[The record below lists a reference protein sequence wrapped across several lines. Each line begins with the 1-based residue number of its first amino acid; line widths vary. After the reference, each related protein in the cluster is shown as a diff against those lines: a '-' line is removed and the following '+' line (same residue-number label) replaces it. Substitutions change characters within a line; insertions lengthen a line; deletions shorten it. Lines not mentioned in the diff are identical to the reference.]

1 MSLTVAD
8 LTSLA
13 EAASTSLSTALGAF
27 TWLEETERLITL
39 RTALPAL
46 NLVATRLVMREAEG
60 QGFELILDAV
70 STSAYLPLKTLIGEQ
85 MTVGLRQAD
94 GTYAPWHGYVTEA
107 AQLGSDGGLARYRL
121 VMAPWVDMLKLR
133 RDSFV
138 FQDKTVPQILDDIF
152 ADYPQAQWRWEL
164 ADASALRTRSLCIQY
179 RESDWAFVQR
189 LLASEGLSWHI
200 EHLGEEDAATADEQG
215 KARHVMVIT
224 DAGAERADLGPIRF
238 AALHP
243 TAVFEGLEDPITGFA
258 AQRSLPPNAVALGSW
273 NYRSLAGASAELASA
288 LDLGEVPWLEQYD
301 GSGAYRF
308 ADTQAAERAA
318 RLALGALELQAK
330 RFAGQGGARVLRAG
344 AQFQL
349 IDHPLYGANTTAPS
363 YAAALTASHT
373 RPDNAF
379 TVLAVEHHVANNLG
393 DQAAELLK
401 NTAQAKGGYRN
412 QFQAV
417 PAAAP
422 VLPKPVRRPTAP
434 TLLTAR
440 VVGLQDEALTTER
453 DHRVKV
459 QFHFQ
464 RGASPNPGGLP
475 HAYSADETGNAPG
488 NEQSGT
494 WVRVATP
501 AAGANWGAVWVPRI
515 GSEVAVQFI
524 EGDIDRPIIAG
535 GLSNGDQPPPF
546 AAGVDAGANHPGVLA
561 GLHSRTLDG
570 AHTQQWV
577 VDDAPGQLRTRLATT
592 HTGSEL
598 SLGHLIN
605 QSPSS
610 AQRGA
615 WRGSGFEANTQ
626 GWASLRAGAGLLVS
640 TQARSGTYGSAQG
653 TQMDAAE
660 ALAQLQSATELGQ
673 RLSQAAQAI
682 GAQALSSTEE
692 GQDLA
697 KLHQAL
703 DPAQDGRHPDQVNG
717 QEAKIPSDGRDPSQ
731 GEPVPAFAQPAV
743 VLDSAAAQLLAT
755 PGSVQ
760 QFSGQRLSQI
770 VQQDL
775 QASAA
780 HTASIAAGQTASL
793 YAHQG
798 GLQVKAANGPVS
810 LRAHTDELKLLADQS
825 VTITSVNDEIRISA
839 NSKIELIAGQSGI
852 TLEGGNITVTTPGS
866 FAVKGATHGFLGGGS
881 RPASLPNLPQGL
893 ATAVSGLSFP
903 RYDEQIQF
911 LNASGTKLANLQYKL
926 TLSDGSTSQGTTDS
940 DGRTQRVLTDQPTQ
954 IISAQLQNSHYCC
967 CCTGKIQ
974 LAEEEEE
981 SLVVPINSVE
991 TNSVDVGV
999 SLRQIKTPE
1008 DAARGL
1014 TPGEIEMARVLFQ
1027 DAVDYSKVK
1036 VHNGEYLWFGLQDDD
1051 TAITP
1056 NGELYF
1062 NPKHFKEDFS
1072 TASFVDML
1080 WFMHEMVHVWQYQLG
1095 YFVRLR
1101 GAIRI
1106 GLSYA
1111 YKLSPEKVLS
1121 DYNMEAQGNLLSD
1134 YWALKT
1140 FQQPPSMW
1148 EMQYKNEIG
1157 LYEKVL
1163 AKFISNPKDEGNLP

>member
-1 MSLTVAD
+1 M
-8 LTSLA
+8 
-13 EAASTSLSTALGAF
+13 AALSPELDALSAF

-70 STSAYLPLKTLIGEQ
+70 STSAYLPLKRLIGEQ

-94 GTYAPWHGYVTEA
+94 GSYAPRHGYVTEA

-121 VMAPWVDMLKLR
+121 VMAPWLAVLQLR

-224 DAGAERADLGPIRF
+224 DAGAERADLGLIRF
-238 AALHP
+238 ASLHP
-243 TAVFEGLEDPITGFA
+243 TAVVAGLEDPITGFA
-258 AQRSLPPNAVALGSW
+258 AQRSLTPNAVALGSW

-363 YAAALTASHT
+363 YAAALTASHP

-401 NTAQAKGGYRN
+401 QTALAKGGYRN

-422 VLPKPVRRPTAP
+422 VLPRPARAPTAP
-434 TLLTAR
+434 YLLTAR

-464 RGASPNPGGLP
+464 RGSAPNPGGLP

-488 NEQSGT
+488 NDQSGT

-546 AAGVDAGANHPGVLA
+546 AAGVDAGVNHPGVLA

-570 AHTQQWV
+570 QHTQQWV

-592 HTGSEL
+592 PSSSGGGSEL
-598 SLGHLIN
+598 SLGHLIH
-605 QSPSS
+605 QSPTS

-653 TQMDAAE
+653 PQMDAAE
-660 ALAQLQSATELGQ
+660 ALAQLQSASELGQ

-692 GQDLA
+692 GQDLV

-703 DPAQDGRHPDQVNG
+703 DPSQDGRHPDQVNG
-717 QEAKIPSDGRDPSQ
+717 QDAKIPTDGRDPSQ

-755 PGSVQ
+755 PASVQ
-760 QFSGQRLSQI
+760 QFSGQRLSQV

-775 QASAA
+775 QTTAA

-881 RPASLPNLPQGL
+881 QAASLPALPTGQVSQAPVFMELNLHDEWLMPVAGAAYTVVFEDGTQRQGHLDADGHARLEGVPNLPARVFYGEDPAEPEARVAL
-893 ATAVSGLSFP
+893 P
-903 RYDEQIQF
+903 
-911 LNASGTKLANLQYKL
+911 AN
-926 TLSDGSTSQGTTDS
+926 DF
-940 DGRTQRVLTDQPTQ
+940 QP
-954 IISAQLQNSHYCC
+954 SAQTNEEAEANIKAYLERAEAFWAEQATTEQREVRAELNDEGTDDAGENLWHY
-967 CCTGKIQ
+967 
-974 LAEEEEE
+974 L
-981 SLVVPINSVE
+981 
-991 TNSVDVGV
+991 D
-999 SLRQIKTPE
+999 
-1008 DAARGL
+1008 
-1014 TPGEIEMARVLFQ
+1014 
-1027 DAVDYSKVK
+1027 
-1036 VHNGEYLWFGLQDDD
+1036 
-1051 TAITP
+1051 
-1056 NGELYF
+1056 
-1062 NPKHFKEDFS
+1062 
-1072 TASFVDML
+1072 
-1080 WFMHEMVHVWQYQLG
+1080 
-1095 YFVRLR
+1095 
-1101 GAIRI
+1101 
-1106 GLSYA
+1106 
-1111 YKLSPEKVLS
+1111 
-1121 DYNMEAQGNLLSD
+1121 EAQ
-1134 YWALKT
+1134 
-1140 FQQPPSMW
+1140 QQSLQQ
-1148 EMQYKNEIG
+1148 ELQG
-1157 LYEKVL
+1157 DG
-1163 AKFISNPKDEGNLP
+1163 A

>member
-1 MSLTVAD
+1 M
-8 LTSLA
+8 
-13 EAASTSLSTALGAF
+13 AALSSASDALSALSSTLNAI

-70 STSAYLPLKTLIGEQ
+70 STSAYLPLKSLIGEQ

-94 GTYAPWHGYVTEA
+94 GRYAPWHGYVTEA

-121 VMAPWVDMLKLR
+121 VMAPWLAALQLR

-138 FQDKTVPQILDDIF
+138 FQDKTVPQILDEVF
-152 ADYPQAQWRWEL
+152 ADYPTAQWRWALSEPE
-164 ADASALRTRSLCIQY
+164 ALRTRSLCIQY

-200 EHLGEEDAATADEQG
+200 EHLGEDDAATADEQG

-243 TAVFEGLEDPITGFA
+243 TAVVAGLEDPITGFA
-258 AQRSLPPNAVALGSW
+258 AQRTLPPNAVALGSW
-273 NYRSLAGASAELASA
+273 NYRNLAGSSAELASA

-308 ADTQAAERAA
+308 ADTEAAERAA

-330 RFAGQGGARVLRAG
+330 RFAGQGGARALRAG

-349 IDHPLYGANTTAPS
+349 IDHPLYGANTTAMN
-363 YAAALTASHT
+363 YAAALTASHP

-401 NTAQAKGGYRN
+401 NTALARGGYRN

-422 VLPKPVRRPTAP
+422 VLPRPVRAPTAP
-434 TLLTAR
+434 YLLTAR

-464 RGASPNPGGLP
+464 RGSAPNPGGLP

-535 GLSNGDQPPPF
+535 GLTNGDQPPPF
-546 AAGVDAGANHPGVLA
+546 AAGVDAGVNHPGVLA

-570 AHTQQWV
+570 QHTQQWV

-605 QSPSS
+605 QSPTS

-626 GWASLRAGAGLLVS
+626 GWASLRAGPGLLVS

-653 TQMDAAE
+653 AQMDAAE

-682 GAQALSSTEE
+682 GAQALTSTEE
-692 GQDLA
+692 GQDLG
-697 KLHQAL
+697 KLQQAL
-703 DPAQDGRHPDQVNG
+703 DPQKDGHHPEQVNG
-717 QEAKIPSDGRDPSQ
+717 QDAKIPTDGRDSGGDPSQ

-755 PGSVQ
+755 PASVQ
-760 QFSGQRLSQI
+760 QFSGQRLSQV

-775 QASAA
+775 QTTAA

-881 RPASLPNLPQGL
+881 QAASLPALPTAKLGEQPLDLELHYHYDDLSPVPGAPYKVTFENGVVLQGTL
-893 ATAVSGLSFP
+893 DANGYALLKSVPPGGYTVEYGEDSRDWACPAPPPDDADFAKTEVQQQGQAAI
-903 RYDEQIQF
+903 E
-911 LNASGTKLANLQYKL
+911 KMLAN
-926 TLSDGSTSQGTTDS
+926 
-940 DGRTQRVLTDQPTQ
+940 
-954 IISAQLQNSHYCC
+954 
-967 CCTGKIQ
+967 
-974 LAEEEEE
+974 
-981 SLVVPINSVE
+981 
-991 TNSVDVGV
+991 
-999 SLRQIKTPE
+999 
-1008 DAARGL
+1008 
-1014 TPGEIEMARVLFQ
+1014 
-1027 DAVDYSKVK
+1027 
-1036 VHNGEYLWFGLQDDD
+1036 
-1051 TAITP
+1051 
-1056 NGELYF
+1056 
-1062 NPKHFKEDFS
+1062 
-1072 TASFVDML
+1072 
-1080 WFMHEMVHVWQYQLG
+1080 
-1095 YFVRLR
+1095 
-1101 GAIRI
+1101 
-1106 GLSYA
+1106 
-1111 YKLSPEKVLS
+1111 
-1121 DYNMEAQGNLLSD
+1121 
-1134 YWALKT
+1134 
-1140 FQQPPSMW
+1140 QPP
-1148 EMQYKNEIG
+1148 IG
-1157 LYEKVL
+1157 DTSEPTLE
-1163 AKFISNPKDEGNLP
+1163 ASA